1 MTSFNRF
8 KLLLLRTWQLSPRWY
23 FFLPAV
29 TFLGINTFGIL
40 VDGSDGFPRFQDT
53 DEVFLS
59 PSILLM
65 LFTYASTISLTIIGV
80 HLVSRHFRNDQLKT
94 DSLTLPVSNKQ
105 LYVMLLLSC
114 FIFLPFFGIISNTLI
129 FGIVK
134 LIGLYGLYPRW
145 AWMWPIFSIAVL
157 PYMMIMIPFIAFAL
171 IQSKQTILW
180 GLGVFAA
187 GAIIIATIAN
197 WNPDFMNSVNLEAE
211 NIGQLAKLSDDV
223 YGPTLGTDSSVGISP
238 FFATFSNGWST
249 SIFFLLVTT
258 GLLLASGWFAL
269 KNREV

>member
-23 FFLPAV
+23 LFLPAV
-29 TFLGINTFGIL
+29 TFLGISTFGIL

-59 PSILLM
+59 PGILFM

-80 HLVSRHFRNDQLKT
+80 HLVSRHFKNDQFKT

-105 LYVMLLLSC
+105 LFIMLLLSC
-114 FIFLPFFGIISNTLI
+114 FICLPLFGIISNMLI

-134 LIGLYGLYPRW
+134 SIGLHGYYPRW
-145 AWMWPIFSIAVL
+145 VWMWSLFGIAVL
-157 PYMMIMIPFIAFAL
+157 PYMLIIIPFIAFAL
-171 IQSKQTILW
+171 IQSKQTIIR
-180 GLGVFAA
+180 GLGLFAA
-187 GAIIIATIAN
+187 GAIVIATIAN
-197 WNPDFMNSVNLEAE
+197 WDPDFMNSIYLEAE
-211 NIGQLAKLSDDV
+211 NLGQLAKFSDDV
-223 YGPTLGTDSSVGISP
+223 YGPTLGMDGTVGISP
-238 FFATFSNGWST
+238 FFVTFFRGWST
-249 SIFFLLVTT
+249 SIFFLLVTA